1 MKPSDAR
8 YRLELMGAFRL
19 YAPGGERIEIA
30 SKKGMALMAMLAMA
44 KGGERTRSWLQDRL
58 WGSRQRA
65 QAQQSL
71 RRELGNLRQLIPAND
86 LVSADYERVR
96 LDLSCCSVDALD
108 ILSGAMPAPQARRLG
123 EFLEGFDIAGEDA
136 FEDWLREQRR
146 LIGGAVE
153 EHPAGE
159 VAAPSARPA
168 ATERFG
174 KPAIAMLPIA
184 DAAGAESSKRL
195 RLVEDEL
202 VDRISRIR
210 WLSLIA
216 PHTVAELRREQS
228 GRAGAAAVDAR
239 YLLEVKP
246 LGRVGDEEIALTLVE
261 APTGRTLI
269 SRHFLFTGDR
279 EELGAGCRDLVAAID
294 AQVETAEQQ
303 RVLHKPLDKLQG
315 HERIWRAR
323 WHLDRLSRTDAA
335 IARSLIDAVTADQPD
350 LPEALIQL
358 GFCKAWSIWAGRGS
372 QEDIRDLRATGLRAV
387 AADPYDARG
396 HLLVGMAETW
406 LRRPDRAGLALHE
419 AIRLN
424 PGLGQAYMQLGSALY
439 LGGNPEA
446 ALPPMD
452 TALALNPQ
460 NTQLFCVLA
469 ERGMVC
475 CMLGRHEDAI
485 EMAELALLRRP
496 AYWFA
501 HLVKI
506 AALVQLDRLLD
517 ARAAFADLRRAKPR
531 FSPDFIDWLP
541 FTRPEWPDFLRKAL
555 IAARGTTDGR

>member
-1 MKPSDAR
+1 MLSSDAR

-19 YAPGGERIEIA
+19 YAPDGRRIEVA
-30 SKKGMALMAMLAMA
+30 SRKGMALMAMLAMA

-86 LVSADYERVR
+86 LIAADYDRVR
-96 LDLSCCSVDALD
+96 LDLSSCSVDALE
-108 ILSGAMPAPQARRLG
+108 ILSGAMPQLQAMRAG
-123 EFLEGFDIAGEDA
+123 EFLEGFDLAGEDG

-146 LIGGAVE
+146 QIGEAL
-153 EHPAGE
+153 AGRPPE
-159 VAAPSARPA
+159 AAAPPA
-168 ATERFG
+168 AAPGTRSG
-174 KPAIAMLPIA
+174 KPSIAMLPIA
-184 DAAGAESSKRL
+184 GLDGGPASDAV
-195 RLVEDEL
+195 RLVEVEL

-216 PHTVAELRREQS
+216 RQAAEPRRGDGS
-228 GRAGAAAVDAR
+228 GAMSGAALDAD

-246 LGRVGDEEIALTLVE
+246 LGDGDPGRIAVTLVE
-261 APTGRTLI
+261 TSGRHTLLL
-269 SRHFLFTGDR
+269 RHLSLAVDR
-279 EELGAGCRDLVAAID
+279 NELGEQCRFLVSAID
-294 AQVETAEQQ
+294 AQMETAEQQ
-303 RVLHKPLDKLQG
+303 RVLHKPLDRLRG
-315 HERIWRAR
+315 GERIWRAR
-323 WHLDRLSRTDAA
+323 WHLDRLNRADATV
-335 IARSLIDAVTADQPD
+335 ARRLLDAVMAEQPD

-372 QEDIRDLRATGLRAV
+372 HEDIADLRRTALRAV

-406 LRRPDRAGLALHE
+406 LRRPDRACLALQE

-424 PGLGQAYMQLGSALY
+424 PGLGQAYMQLGSARY
-439 LGGNPEA
+439 LGGDPQA
-446 ALPPMD
+446 ALAPMD

-460 NTQLFCVLA
+460 NTQLFCVQA
-469 ERGMVC
+469 ERGMVG
-475 CMLGRHEDAI
+475 CMLGDHDEAI
-485 EMAELALLRRP
+485 RMAELALLRRP

-506 AALVQLDRLLD
+506 AALFQLDRLAD
-517 ARAAFADLRRAKPR
+517 AQAAYGDLRRAKPN
-531 FSPDFIDWLP
+531 FSADFIEWLP
-541 FTRPEWPDFLRKAL
+541 FTTSEWPEFLRSAL
-555 IAARGTTDGR
+555 TAAGGAGGSGR